1 MAGGLKPRVGTLP
14 AGTRRNALPAR
25 KRRAA
30 LLALAVGVLAVHGCV
45 TREVFTRMSDASAAL
60 AMPQRI
66 EVAYVRDMALST
78 PPPAAAPAAP
88 PPLEPPR
95 AVRPPR
101 AQAPALKASEPL
113 PAEAAKTADA
123 ADAAESANSA
133 ATADAADN
141 TGVGESLSLGQ
152 PLPDTPTPA
161 AVPRPTPPTLA
172 ALAAIAASG
181 NSARLAAAAV
191 ASAAAASVAAS
202 GGTLVTAASG
212 AASGTAPAAFE
223 WPTSTRISYVLTGN
237 YRGEVSGSAQV
248 EWVRVGA
255 RYQVHLDLIVG
266 PSAAPLITRRST
278 SDGDITP
285 QGLAPRRYD
294 QDTKA
299 ILQDRRRVT
308 LQFEPGFVVLANGE
322 RRESLAGVQDTA
334 SQFVQL
340 TYVFS
345 TRPVA
350 LKVGDT
356 VDIPLAL
363 PHKVDVWSYEVV
375 EEETLQASFGPLPT
389 LHLKPRRKAER
400 RAGELS
406 AEIWFAPQLRY
417 LPVRIR
423 IEQDEGTFVDL
434 MIARR
439 PEIAGP

>member
-1 MAGGLKPRVGTLP
+1 MLIVSSTVGSPTNILM
-14 AGTRRNALPAR
+14 N
-25 KRRAA
+25 
-30 LLALAVGVLAVHGCV
+30 
-45 TREVFTRMSDASAAL
+45 MSDASAAL
-60 AMPQRI
+60 AMPPRI

-88 PPLEPPR
+88 PPTAPPR
-95 AVRPPR
+95 AARTPR
-101 AQAPALKASEPL
+101 VKAPAPKASEPA
-113 PAEAAKTADA
+113 PADA
-123 ADAAESANSA
+123 ADTAETAE
-133 ATADAADN
+133 ATDN
-141 TGVGESLSLGQ
+141 TGVGDSLAMGN
-152 PLPDTPTPA
+152 PLPENPPPSA
-161 AVPRPTPPTLA
+161 APPVTPPAPPAPPSLA

-181 NSARLAAAAV
+181 NSARLAAAAAV

-202 GGTLVTAASG
+202 AGTAATAAAGAASG
-212 AASGTAPAAFE
+212 AAPTAFE

-248 EWVRVGA
+248 EWVRVGS

-266 PSAAPLITRRST
+266 PSSAPLITRRMT
-278 SDGDITP
+278 SDGEITA
-285 QGLAPRRYD
+285 QGLAPRSYD
-294 QDTKA
+294 QDTKV

-308 LQFEPGFVVLANGE
+308 LQFEPGSVVLANGE
-322 RRESLAGVQDTA
+322 RRDSVLGVQDTA

-345 TRPVA
+345 TRAEA

-356 VDIPLAL
+356 INIPLAL
-363 PHKVDVWSYEVV
+363 PHKVDVWTYEVAD
-375 EEETLQASFGPLPT
+375 EETLQASFGPLPT
-389 LHLKPRRKAER
+389 IHLKPKRKADR
-400 RAGELS
+400 RAGEMS
-406 AEIWFAPQLRY
+406 AEIWLAPQLRY